1 MSALTRTDHAT
12 SPVTDAIDI
21 AVRAWFTAEDEPA
34 VLEDLLGWLAET
46 GDVPPICAQAIASYV
61 SAVACVEQ
69 EITHPDGRLESGGTQ
84 QPHLSRTDL
93 AHPRFAYIVA
103 SWFQDLAGRLPG
115 MQDDWDA
122 QSRGFGCVRRDE
134 TTGDVICWLVRDVGR
149 APRSI
154 WSVQIESEAADALH
168 LTFALPRSHVLTV
181 ASQRPVGPGPYA
193 TLTRAFAGFG
203 QRLGRVHAV
212 LEHLD
217 RVGVESTEE
226 YRQWCRSH
234 GFLPDLG
241 KAVRKRRAELEVA
254 AGETDGTGR
263 DAWFGQVI
271 ARMHAH
277 STQPGDLRTGYLRQL
292 GRAFD
297 GGLAGGARD
306 AFRDLLLHCQRHAHL
321 GGTQPAIAPLGRRA
335 GNTYVEALA
344 ELARRY
350 RLWLPPLASWRP
362 DVQDPRG
369 QFASLVRHL
378 LAGFELPLFMDA
390 AWFCGRSA
398 DAQRRQAWFLHVA
411 GGHNIRT
418 AALPVQL
425 TKRMAHCFG
434 EAPAHY
440 TIEMALRR
448 AQTVGQG
455 GSDELVDA
463 VLSTPLGTTFDNET
477 FWATVVT
484 WWVKH
489 PELDPEMVPP
499 IYDFIQYRK
508 FAPREVAGPGGDVRM
523 ELPPEPNFSM
533 KSRSVPKLLE
543 AIDAWHIQLAREAKA
558 TAVDGWPKSG
568 IPDFRFDE
576 ANPKTKSIKRWRITE
591 LRTYKAL
598 FTEGREMKHCV
609 SAYASRCC
617 AGTES
622 VWSLQVS
629 DATQKNRRVMTIALD
644 PRARVITQV
653 RGRLNLTTKSI
664 RVGKGGSDDI
674 YAAYA
679 ARGRAILRMW
689 IQANRLGQRGG
700 RWI

>member
-1 MSALTRTDHAT
+1 VSTLTRIDHPT
-12 SPVTDAIDI
+12 SPVEHAIDI
-21 AVRAWFTAEDEPA
+21 GVRAWFTDPQEPV
-34 VLEDLLGWLAET
+34 VLEILLDWLAEN

-61 SAVACVEQ
+61 STVACVEQ
-69 EITHPDGRLESGGTQ
+69 EITHPDGRVESRGTL
-84 QPHLSRTDL
+84 QPQLSRIDL

-122 QSRGFGCVRRDE
+122 QSRGFRCVRRDE
-134 TTGDVICWLVRDVGR
+134 TTGDVVCWMVRDVGR

-154 WSVQIESEAADALH
+154 WSVQIEGEAADVQH
-168 LTFALPRSHVLTV
+168 LSFALPSSDGLSVS
-181 ASQRPVGPGPYA
+181 SQRPLGPGSYA
-193 TLTRAFAGFG
+193 TLTRAFAGFS

-226 YRQWCRSH
+226 YRQWCSSH
-234 GFLPDLG
+234 GFSPDLG

-254 AGETDGTGR
+254 ARETDGAGR

-271 ARMHAH
+271 ERMHAH
-277 STQPGDLRTGYLRQL
+277 STRPGDQRTGYLRLL

-306 AFRDLLLHCQRHAHL
+306 AFRDLLLHCQRYAHL
-321 GGTQPAIAPLGRRA
+321 GGTQPVIAALGRRV

-350 RLWLPPLASWRP
+350 RQWLRPPSSWRP

-369 QFASLVRHL
+369 QFASLARHL
-378 LAGFELPLFMDA
+378 LTGFELPLFMDA

-398 DAQRRQAWFLHVA
+398 DAQRRQAWFMHLA
-411 GGHNIRT
+411 DGGNIRT
-418 AALPVQL
+418 AVLPVQL

-434 EAPAHY
+434 EAPAHH

-448 AQTVGQG
+448 AQIIGQG
-455 GSDELVDA
+455 GGDELVDA
-463 VLSTPLGTTFDNET
+463 VLSTPLGITFDNET
-477 FWATVVT
+477 FWSTVVM

-489 PELDPEMVPP
+489 PVLDPEMVPP
-499 IYDFIQYRK
+499 IYDFIRYRK
-508 FAPREVAGPGGDVRM
+508 FAPREVAEPGGALRM
-523 ELPPEPNFSM
+523 ELPLEPNFSM

-543 AIDAWHIQLAREAKA
+543 AIDAWHIQLAREARA
-558 TAVDGWPKSG
+558 MAVDGWPKSS
-568 IPDFRFDE
+568 IDDFRFDE
-576 ANPKTKSIKRWRITE
+576 ANPKTKSVKRWRITE
-591 LRTYKAL
+591 LRTYKEL

-609 SAYASRCC
+609 SAYASRCRD
-617 AGTES
+617 GTES

-664 RVGKGGSDDI
+664 RVGKGGNSDD
-674 YAAYA
+674 YAAYV

-689 IQANRLGQRGG
+689 IQENRLGQRGG
-700 RWI
+700 GWI